1 MEMEDEVQGVFSKNF
16 ILGDLK
22 FLNPVVCGTMTTTI
36 LIFKNVFMTNLFWS
50 FKQESI
56 YVISV
61 RISFETKIFIWNY
74 FQNIRFLSLL
84 ALFPVFHIYILK
96 PWEPHHG
103 FIFRKYLVFFILP
116 QILIGQI
123 TIVPLFLQGIAEFN
137 KILIL
142 INEQNLSEMTELLI
156 LILSVLG
163 TVTKSIKEVGCS
175 QKYKLY
181 LLTNVKKERQK
192 RKKICLTFQLC
203 LVGCCA

>member
-1 MEMEDEVQGVFSKNF
+1 
-16 ILGDLK
+16 
-22 FLNPVVCGTMTTTI
+22 
-36 LIFKNVFMTNLFWS
+36 MTNLFWS

-74 FQNIRFLSLL
+74 SQNIRLLSLL

-96 PWEPHHG
+96 PWKPHHG

-156 LILSVLG
+156 LILPVLG

-181 LLTNVKKERQK
+181 LLQGVKDVMRE
-192 RKKICLTFQLC
+192 IVAMLCWLIPLYLVCVLCPVCLMKSNFYSFIYSSLTC
-203 LVGCCA
+203 